1 MRGLFL
7 ILPILL
13 VPLSACHKK
22 PAKHQ
27 SSIDDFVAPAP
38 PGKEEKWVEPEPEDT
53 PKPAPPP
60 APPEPTSPPP
70 KEGLGFTFGQP
81 VKDSKKLCSK
91 NGTWSKKAER
101 YTCSRAVEGAS
112 IPGKPMLSF
121 CGDALCAVG
130 VAVTVE
136 GSEYTAWN
144 ARFEELKKALVTL
157 HGPPTVDTQKIPD
170 ECKNETF
177 TTCLDSSMAEFEATW
192 VWKTGHKVSLTMRKK
207 KADDGP
213 SAIRFVSISGG

>member
-22 PAKHQ
+22 PAKNQ

-121 CGDALCAVG
+121 CGDAL
-130 VAVTVE
+130 
-136 GSEYTAWN
+136 
-144 ARFEELKKALVTL
+144 
-157 HGPPTVDTQKIPD
+157 
-170 ECKNETF
+170 
-177 TTCLDSSMAEFEATW
+177 
-192 VWKTGHKVSLTMRKK
+192 
-207 KADDGP
+207 
-213 SAIRFVSISGG
+213 